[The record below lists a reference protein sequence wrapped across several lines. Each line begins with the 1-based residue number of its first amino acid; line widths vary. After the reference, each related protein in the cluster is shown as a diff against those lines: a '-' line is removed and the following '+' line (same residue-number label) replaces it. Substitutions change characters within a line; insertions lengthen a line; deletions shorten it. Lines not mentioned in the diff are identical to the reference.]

1 MKKIVKLTES
11 DIKRIVRKTLKED
24 HADSYSDKIGYIISA
39 LDNLSPE
46 DLDKVYDMVED
57 LDPEYDNGHP
67 MDGKMSKHGHPI
79 GRTARDIVGN
89 LFKGKKRYDHGSGY
103 GSDIDY

>member
-11 DIKRIVRKTLKED
+11 DIERIVRKTLNED

-57 LDPEYDNGHP
+57 LDPEYDKGGDNFDNIRRQTYNWSGGH
-67 MDGKMSKHGHPI
+67 
-79 GRTARDIVGN
+79 R
-89 LFKGKKRYDHGSGY
+89 
-103 GSDIDY
+103 

>member
-11 DIKRIVRKTLKED
+11 DIQRIVKKTLKED
-24 HADSYSDKIGYIISA
+24 HAESYTDKIGYIISA

-67 MDGKMSKHGHPI
+67 MDGKMSKHGYPI
-79 GRTARDIVGN
+79 GMKISDLRSR
-89 LFKGKKRYDHGSGY
+89 GY
-103 GSDIDY
+103 LNR

>member
-11 DIKRIVRKTLKED
+11 DIERIVNKTLKED
-24 HADSYSDKIGYIISA
+24 HAKSDSDKIGYIISA

-57 LDPEYDNGHP
+57 LDPNYGEDDLTRLGRKISQ
-67 MDGKMSKHGHPI
+67 GKASQPFWG
-79 GRTARDIVGN
+79 
-89 LFKGKKRYDHGSGY
+89 F
-103 GSDIDY
+103 

>member
-11 DIKRIVRKTLKED
+11 DIERIVRKTLKED

-57 LDPEYDNGHP
+57 LDPEYGKED
-67 MDGKMSKHGHPI
+67 MEGKMSKHGHPI
-79 GRTARDIVGN
+79 GRTAREVVN
-89 LFKGKKRYDHGSGY
+89 KKGED
-103 GSDIDY
+103 SDYWRNWLDRRSPNF